1 MAQEVTFKVIWTE
14 PAICDLEKIDRH
26 LRRRNPAAAD
36 RIGEALLKKAE
47 LLGRFPELGP
57 VWEEDPA
64 WRYLALR
71 PYKIFYRVLDE
82 PRVVEISHLRHGRRD
97 TPTPDDLATD

>member
-14 PAICDLEKIDRH
+14 PAICDLEKIDRF

-36 RIGEALLKKAE
+36 RIGEALLKKAG

-64 WRYLALR
+64 WRYLVLR
-71 PYKIFYRVLDE
+71 PYKNFYRVLE
-82 PRVVEISHLRHGRRD
+82 KLRIVEISHLRHGYRD
-97 TPTPDDLATD
+97 TPTTDDLTTD